1 MSESSESSSITRKV
15 LSPPTRES
23 PAPEQVSLKPTRVS
37 WARSRFGPQFLV
49 SSWVFGG
56 ARPRLGVF
64 DSRRSAPSFLCRVT
78 ILQQR
83 GLLRGHNAV
92 RNGNRELEEKSWNGV
107 TFLSLGGATCY
118 DSRRLWAWRKMAP
131 GNFSHS
137 SLSPVPITARA
148 LCLCHLPFLGNL
160 FFCLMMNTHV
170 CFQIK
175 LCSSPA
181 ELAAASP

>member
-83 GLLRGHNAV
+83 GLLRGHNANGDDGQEGEEGGERKAGAHEFFHGELIDLIVHRGCHHPGQSQGQLQDDKHLSV
-92 RNGNRELEEKSWNGV
+92 RGAFDEFGHCRSDGCDGDESEQHGGPSWKGITRE
-107 TFLSLGGATCY
+107 
-118 DSRRLWAWRKMAP
+118 
-131 GNFSHS
+131 HS
-137 SLSPVPITARA
+137 SL
-148 LCLCHLPFLGNL
+148 
-160 FFCLMMNTHV
+160 
-170 CFQIK
+170 
-175 LCSSPA
+175 
-181 ELAAASP
+181 